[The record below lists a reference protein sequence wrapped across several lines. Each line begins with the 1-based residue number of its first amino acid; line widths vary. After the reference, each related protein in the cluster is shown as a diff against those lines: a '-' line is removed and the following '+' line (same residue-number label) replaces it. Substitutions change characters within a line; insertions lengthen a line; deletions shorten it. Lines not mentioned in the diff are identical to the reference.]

1 MGLQDELVGTF
12 ELVALESRRSDGEI
26 TRPYGD
32 HPIGM
37 FMFDSAGRYSV
48 QLTDPDRTPDQG
60 NYLAMFGTYV
70 VSDDRRTFVL
80 TPRGAAD
87 PKLIGIEVLRH
98 VVLDGELAVF
108 NTPTTQIDGIDVT
121 TYITWRRVTSR

>member
-26 TRPYGD
+26 THPFGD

-37 FMFDSAGRYSV
+37 FMFDLSGRYSV
-48 QLTDPDRTPDQG
+48 QLTDPDRPPDQG
-60 NYLAMFGTYV
+60 NYLATFGSYV
-70 VSDDRRTFVL
+70 VAEDRRMFIL

-87 PKLIGIEVLRH
+87 PQLIGTEVLRH
-98 VVLDGELAVF
+98 VAFDGELAVF
-108 NTPTTQIDGIDVT
+108 NTPTTQVDGFDVN